1 MLSVFSAFP
10 AAVAGYLFLR
20 AVSSPLSCHK
30 PSQAIIEFSRRLG
43 HKIRLPRRI
52 GLNEGN
58 FSLYLLCRLPPYHAG
73 TTPAACN
80 CVALVSAPLAPALN
94 LPIKST
100 IIFIRVGRPGGRP
113 ECARIAGLPTGR
125 RPARP
130 LTRKLVFIRTILTL
144 RFFRIAGFRG
154 ASGHSDREFAL
165 IRWAQCR
172 KSDSLTIRLNGRDLF
187 CGLWV
192 ARAAAPRSR
201 DPQHQSRER
210 LARPPQAATHY
221 KESYRYLSVRPVLP
235 RPVIPFPPERAA
247 AGRSTSAFPW
257 SFHPSPRRPRS
268 PTAGIRPPANRT

>member
-1 MLSVFSAFP
+1 M
-10 AAVAGYLFLR
+10 
-20 AVSSPLSCHK
+20 
-30 PSQAIIEFSRRLG
+30 IEFSRRLG

-73 TTPAACN
+73 TTLAACN
-80 CVALVSAPLAPALN
+80 CAALVSAPALN

-130 LTRKLVFIRTILTL
+130 LTRKLVFIRTFLTL

-154 ASGHSDREFAL
+154 AFGHSDREFAL
-165 IRWAQCR
+165 IRWAQSR

-187 CGLWV
+187 CDLWV
-192 ARAAAPRSR
+192 AQAAAPRSR
-201 DPQHQSRER
+201 ESPAGCDPLQRIVPLFVRATGSLPAGYSVPAGTCGSR
-210 LARPPQAATHY
+210 AI
-221 KESYRYLSVRPVLP
+221 SVRIPVVFSPISTQTSLP
-235 RPVIPFPPERAA
+235 N
-247 AGRSTSAFPW
+247 GRNTSTREPNLINPHS
-257 SFHPSPRRPRS
+257 RPRS
-268 PTAGIRPPANRT
+268 ASNPSCE